1 MDENLKS
8 IWNKKIK
15 KTTDNLKKNNMEV
28 YFANKKED
36 VLPIVKKLLKDGE
49 MIASGGSMS
58 LSESGVMDLLRSG
71 KYKYLDRD
79 GLTGD
84 ELRNLYRLSFTADT
98 YLCSCNAITENG
110 ELYNVDGTC
119 NRIAAISYGPS
130 SVIMVVGY
138 NKIVK
143 DIDAAV
149 KRVKSIAAPANCKRL
164 SCKTYCSEMG
174 ECMSLSKSD
183 DLASGCSGDTRICCS
198 YLISAYQRAK
208 GRIKI
213 ILVGEELGY

>member
-8 IWNKKIK
+8 ILEKRIK
-15 KTTDNLKKNNMEV
+15 KTSDNLKKNNMDV
-28 YFANKKED
+28 YFARKKED
-36 VLPIVKKLLKDGE
+36 VPPIVKNLLKDGE
-49 MIASGGSMS
+49 VVATGGSMS
-58 LSESGVMDLLRSG
+58 LAESGVMDILRSG

-79 GLTGD
+79 GLTGN
-84 ELRNLYRLSFTADT
+84 ELKNLYRLSFTADS

-119 NRIAAISYGPS
+119 NRIAAISYGPT
-130 SVIMVVGY
+130 SVIMIVGY

-143 DIDAAV
+143 DIDAAAQ
-149 KRVKSIAAPANCKRL
+149 RVKSIAAPANCKRL
-164 SCKTYCSEMG
+164 SCKTYCSEKG
-174 ECMSLSKSD
+174 ECMSLSANG
-183 DLASGCSGDTRICCS
+183 DLASGCSSDTRICCS
-198 YLISAYQRAK
+198 YLISSYQRVK